1 VERRLAAILVAD
13 VVGFSRLLAADEA
26 GTIAALRQRRAEV
39 LEPVLKEHRGRIV
52 KLMGDGVLVEFA
64 SAVNAVAAAI
74 ELQKRMAAANEGV
87 PEDRHVVLRVGI
99 NLGDVVGAG
108 SDIYGDGVNVAARL
122 EPLAEPGGIC
132 VSGKIHQEVLGKTTA
147 LFEDMGEQ
155 SLKNIAVPVR
165 VYRLRHGVRP
175 STSPASSS
183 PGLAT
188 PVKRDTSKP
197 SIAVLPFDNM
207 SGDPDQEY
215 FSDGITEDIIT
226 AISRFRALFVIAR
239 NSSFAFRGQH
249 LTIPEIAKRLGVD
262 YVLEGSVR
270 RAGNRV
276 RITAQL
282 IEAASGNHV
291 WSERYDR
298 SLEDIFAVQEEV
310 ATVIAST
317 LSGQVRTDI
326 ANRATRKHPDS
337 FLVYDYALRG
347 IQLQQKSTR
356 HDADAGRVLL
366 EKAIELDPS
375 YAEAYP
381 WLALCHLAF
390 WGYDLNKAALT
401 TATAIARRGV
411 ALDDSSAI
419 CHIIVAYCGLYNR
432 EFQLS
437 QFHHER
443 ACALNPND
451 AYVAT
456 HMGLFLA
463 YTGRAA
469 ESSIWFEKGLRLNPF
484 PPTWYAVFA
493 GRAAYLDRRYADA
506 ARSFDAPT
514 ESVKSLMYLAAALG
528 QLGRIVEARAI
539 LDQCARLKPDIPII
553 KFAEAEPY
561 QNPADTVHLIDGLR
575 KAGLDV

>member
-1 VERRLAAILVAD
+1 MERRLAAILVAD
-13 VVGFSRLLAADEA
+13 VVGFSRLMEADEA
-26 GTIAALRQRRAEV
+26 GTLAALRERRTMI
-39 LEPVLKEHRGRIV
+39 LEPVVKEHRGRIV
-52 KLMGDGVLVEFA
+52 KLMGDGALIEHA

-87 PEDRHVVLRVGI
+87 AEERRIVLRIGI
-99 NLGDVVGAG
+99 NLGDVIGEG
-108 SDIYGDGVNVAARL
+108 SDIYGEGVNVAARL
-122 EPLAEPGGIC
+122 ETLAEPGGIC
-132 VSGKIHQEVLGKTTA
+132 VSGKVYQEVSGKTSA

-155 SLKNIAVPVR
+155 SLKNISAPVR
-165 VYRLRHGVRP
+165 AYRLRQGMRP
-175 STSPASSS
+175 AAAAPIRKESTKPA
-183 PGLAT
+183 
-188 PVKRDTSKP
+188 V
-197 SIAVLPFDNM
+197 AVLPFDNM

-226 AISRFRALFVIAR
+226 AISRFRSLFVIAR
-239 NSSFAFRGQH
+239 NSSFAFRGQQ
-249 LTIPEIAKRLGVD
+249 LTVPEIAKRLGVD

-276 RITAQL
+276 RISAQL

-317 LSGQVRTDI
+317 LSGQVRADI

-356 HDADAGRVLL
+356 YDADAGRVLL
-366 EKAIELDPS
+366 EKAIELDPG

-381 WLALCHLAF
+381 WLALCHLAL
-390 WGYDLNKAALT
+390 WGYDLDKAALA
-401 TATAIARRGV
+401 TATAIALRGV
-411 ALDDSSAI
+411 ALDDNSAI

-437 QFHHER
+437 RFHHER

-469 ESSIWFEKGLRLNPF
+469 ESSIWFENGLRLNPF
-484 PPTWYAVFA
+484 PPTWYVAFA
-493 GRAAYLDRRYADA
+493 GRAAYVDRRYADA
-506 ARSFDAPT
+506 AKSLDAPT

-528 QLGRIVEARAI
+528 QLGRIAEARTI
-539 LDQCARLKPDIPII
+539 LDACARLKPAIPII
-553 KFAEAEPY
+553 KFAEAEPF
-561 QNPADTVHLIDGLR
+561 QNPADNGHLIDGLR
-575 KAGLDV
+575 KAGLEV